1 MSKGTDQKKAAK
13 KAPTLSKKDKKAKK
27 ASKSQAN
34 A

>member
-13 KAPTLSKKDKKAKK
+13 KAPALSKKDKKAKK
-27 ASKSQAN
+27 VAKTQAG